1 MASHTHSRRIMVAY
15 DGSDAARRAL
25 AAAADLVGYG
35 STLTVVTV
43 QSGLHSA
50 AVATEA
56 RELLLLRHVQARYFE
71 PAGKRADRLL
81 EAAAE
86 LEVDLV
92 VVGHSNGS
100 ARVVRRAACDV
111 LVVR

>member
-1 MASHTHSRRIMVAY
+1 MSRSRRIMVGY

-25 AAAADLVGYG
+25 GAAADLVGYG

-43 QSGLHSA
+43 QTGLRSA

-56 RELLLLRHVQARYFE
+56 RELLHRRHVQARYFE
-71 PAGKRADRLL
+71 PAGRRADRLL
-81 EAAAE
+81 EAADE
-86 LEVDLV
+86 LEADLV